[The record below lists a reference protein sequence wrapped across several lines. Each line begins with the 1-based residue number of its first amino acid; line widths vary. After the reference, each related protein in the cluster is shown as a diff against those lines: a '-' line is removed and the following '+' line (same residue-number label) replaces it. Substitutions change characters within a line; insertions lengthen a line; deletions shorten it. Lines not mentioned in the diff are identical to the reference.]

1 MGKKRQREKKE
12 QIRDLILSA
21 ARKIVSQDGVQ
32 GLSVRKI
39 TNEIDYSPAII
50 YHYFKDKEEIIGI
63 LCEEGYKR
71 ILNAIRAV
79 EKNEKQP
86 EKEIR
91 AGFLSFIDAILEFP
105 EEYKAF
111 VLSDN
116 PLVTKKNIIL
126 RKGISK
132 TSPAMT
138 QLTSVVQRGIDMG
151 RFVPGDAELTAQI
164 MWTSVFGLILKLTH
178 EKGIP
183 KEQKDQLIDYCFR
196 AMFRGLLWKKGEDE
210 IEKMF

>member
-1 MGKKRQREKKE
+1 MSKKRQEQKREE
-12 QIRDLILSA
+12 IRALILSTA
-21 ARKIVSQDGVQ
+21 HEIVSKYGVQ

-39 TNEIDYSPAII
+39 TKEIDYSPAII

-63 LCEEGYKR
+63 LTEEGYKR

-79 EKNEKQP
+79 EKNEKEP

-132 TSPAMT
+132 TSPAMM

-164 MWTSVFGLILKLTH
+164 MWTAIFGLILKLIH
-178 EKGIP
+178 EKDIP
-183 KEQKDQLIDYCFR
+183 KEQKDQLINYCFR
-196 AMFRGLLWKKGEDE
+196 SMFRGLLRRKGEDE
-210 IEKMF
+210 SE